1 MKKSIFLFYCLLAY
15 LCSATTLFAQQN
27 DVLIPGVK
35 KIKDVIIYK
44 DTMFYSAFPSAVR
57 LSNGEILVSFR
68 RAPDRKVFKEKKN
81 NHLDPNSYL
90 VVVRSKDGE
99 HWTKE
104 PELLYAHPFGGSQ
117 DPCLLKLKDG
127 TLLCASYLWTF
138 IRPDGLAVLK
148 KLFVQ
153 NTDAVFAGG
162 YLLRS
167 YDDGRTWNDLIIPCS
182 VPSEINY
189 SGLGCKLPAYNR
201 GALYEGKDGRIFWAV
216 VASDTEALRNTSVY
230 LLISKDKGKTWEYG
244 TKIAKDKKV
253 SFNETSMYETP
264 NGDLIAFMRSEA
276 FGDQACIAR
285 SIDGG
290 KTFGE
295 WKSMGFK
302 GHPLQAMRLPDN
314 RVLLT
319 YGYRHEPCGVRA
331 RILNAEC
338 TDFATAPEIIIRDD
352 ADNGDVGYTWA
363 VQLDEKRVL
372 VVYYI
377 NFDRAK
383 GTRHIQGSILE
394 IEPQG

>member
-1 MKKSIFLFYCLLAY
+1 MKKSIFLFYCLLVH

-27 DVLIPGVK
+27 GVLIPGVK

-44 DTMFYSAFPSAVR
+44 DTMFYSAFPSAVK

-148 KLFVQ
+148 KPFVQ

-189 SGLGCKLPAYNR
+189 
-201 GALYEGKDGRIFWAV
+201 
-216 VASDTEALRNTSVY
+216 
-230 LLISKDKGKTWEYG
+230 
-244 TKIAKDKKV
+244 
-253 SFNETSMYETP
+253 
-264 NGDLIAFMRSEA
+264 
-276 FGDQACIAR
+276 
-285 SIDGG
+285 
-290 KTFGE
+290 
-295 WKSMGFK
+295 
-302 GHPLQAMRLPDN
+302 
-314 RVLLT
+314 
-319 YGYRHEPCGVRA
+319 
-331 RILNAEC
+331 
-338 TDFATAPEIIIRDD
+338 
-352 ADNGDVGYTWA
+352 
-363 VQLDEKRVL
+363 
-372 VVYYI
+372 
-377 NFDRAK
+377 
-383 GTRHIQGSILE
+383 
-394 IEPQG
+394 